1 MLDAGLTPKLQ
12 KKICDLLANANTIQ
26 TACDVCGIGEKT
38 YFRWCQKYPTFLTA
52 TREARAR
59 AKIHLVGIVRNAAKT
74 NAKHAEFLLERMWPQ
89 EYARTERI
97 EQIGE
102 KADEDFSL
110 KIYYNTHGQ
119 PLSELLAFPI
129 HSSMKQGHDSPKVGR
144 EKQRRLLGE
153 TAEAPAQGLNLIVAP

>member
-1 MLDAGLTPKLQ
+1 M
-12 KKICDLLANANTIQ
+12 
-26 TACDVCGIGEKT
+26 
-38 YFRWCQKYPTFLTA
+38 
-52 TREARAR
+52 TRDEIIADRP
-59 AKIHLVGIVRNAAKT
+59 IVRNAAKT

-89 EYARTERI
+89 EYARTERV

-129 HSSMKQGHDSPKVGR
+129 HSSMKEGHDSPKVGR
-144 EKQRRLLGE
+144 EKQRLLGQMME
-153 TAEAPAQGLNLIVAP
+153 KAPAPETISDAPPPKVVNPA